1 MKATL
6 EFSLPE
12 EEHEHKY
19 ALSGTDA
26 LLALDEICNEIRSYL
41 KYGCGYFK
49 HWVDEEGKTH
59 HGNEE
64 TLERVRSFIIE
75 QKQLR
80 NLPELV

>member
-6 EFSLPE
+6 EFNLPE

-19 ALSGTDA
+19 ALAGTDA

-41 KYGCGYFK
+41 KYGSGYFK
-49 HWVDEEGKTH
+49 EWRDEDGKTQ

-64 TLERVRSFIIE
+64 TLERVRSFILE
-75 QKQLR
+75 QKQQR